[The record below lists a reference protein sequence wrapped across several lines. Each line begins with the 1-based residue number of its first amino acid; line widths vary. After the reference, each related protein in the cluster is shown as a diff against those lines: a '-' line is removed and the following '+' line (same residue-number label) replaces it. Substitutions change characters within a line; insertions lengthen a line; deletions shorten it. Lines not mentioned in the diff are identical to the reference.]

1 VVIGVGVDV
10 EEPRRPGHRLAQS
23 GERRL
28 VAAFREIGHGL
39 ERKRHGASI
48 EG

>member
-1 VVIGVGVDV
+1 VDV
-10 EEPRRPGHRLAQS
+10 EEARRPGHRRAES
-23 GERRL
+23 RERHL
-28 VAAFREIGHGL
+28 VATFRQIGHGL